1 MNKQVIELNIEL
13 LKGNVDGFKALLA
26 EQPHHP
32 MGGSIEH
39 QIDALEMAIS
49 ALEHQLTNGWIPVSE
64 RLPDKSGHY
73 LVTYHEW
80 TDGNYLP
87 EYDKVYVRILR
98 YHEAIFR
105 LPVCVDEEAEKDM
118 HREVLAW
125 RELPEIWKEDNDA
138 EGNKFKTEVNEQDRW
153 N

>member
-49 ALEHQLTNGWIPVSE
+49 ALTQQLNNRWVPVSE
-64 RLPDKSGHY
+64 RLPEPKEWCWVWFDYAEDGHSSGNGFCERMY
-73 LVTYHEW
+73 LSSNGKWMKNTLSAV
-80 TDGNYLP
+80 
-87 EYDKVYVRILR
+87 K
-98 YHEAIFR
+98 
-105 LPVCVDEEAEKDM
+105 DEDM
-118 HREVLAW
+118 DCIRAW
-125 RELPEIWKEDNDA
+125 RPYFEPEPYIE
-138 EGNKFKTEVNEQDRW
+138 
-153 N
+153 